1 MYILLYEVV
10 LPLDSVAEILKYYNS
25 FIFLTLFNPECF
37 PNLFT
42 ASIGHWILHLF
53 VSIAVCILH
62 KKIMV

>member
-10 LPLDSVAEILKYYNS
+10 LTFDSVDEILKYYNS
-25 FIFLTLFNPECF
+25 FILPTLFNPECF
-37 PNLFT
+37 RNLFT

-53 VSIAVCILH
+53 VCIAVCILH